1 MLLFVFFVIIIISF
15 QWAILYLNDM
25 VYPRIWLAPVFSGL
39 KIWGSFTN
47 QISSSKKFYNI
58 VKMKQFQQIFL
69 DIQDKSKQPRFSSGI
84 TKVDKEEKVYQTS
97 WVWLIQ
103 PVE

>member
-1 MLLFVFFVIIIISF
+1 
-15 QWAILYLNDM
+15 
-25 VYPRIWLAPVFSGL
+25 
-39 KIWGSFTN
+39 
-47 QISSSKKFYNI
+47 
-58 VKMKQFQQIFL
+58 MKHFQQIFL
-69 DIQDKSKQPRFSSGI
+69 DIQEKSKQPRFSSGI